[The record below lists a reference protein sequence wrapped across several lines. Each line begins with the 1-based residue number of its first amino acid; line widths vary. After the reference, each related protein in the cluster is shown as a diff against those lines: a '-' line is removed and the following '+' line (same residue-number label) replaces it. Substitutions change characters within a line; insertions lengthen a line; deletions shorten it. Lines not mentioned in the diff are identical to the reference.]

1 MAGVPT
7 VGLCSLRATSPLT
20 GGRVNT
26 QGVIVW
32 RLTLVTVNGRASW
45 PQTHGGIAGGLA
57 RAGACARSVSL
68 TLKPALLWLSS
79 GPHCSQSH

>member
-45 PQTHGGIAGGLA
+45 PQTHRGIAGGL
-57 RAGACARSVSL
+57 GLGPVPDQL
-68 TLKPALLWLSS
+68 T
-79 GPHCSQSH
+79 

>member
-32 RLTLVTVNGRASW
+32 RLTLVTVNGSQLATDTRRDCW
-45 PQTHGGIAGGLA
+45 GA
-57 RAGACARSVSL
+57 RAGACARSVNL